1 MYLWHVLSRNEQEL
15 IHRVYNTQS
24 NANSIGDCVRLAEED
39 KKEYGIKLSDNDVQS
54 VSQNVFKKFA
64 RKKVKIKHLECLN
77 NWKKKHTKSTHLDCT
92 DHKDG

>member
-1 MYLWHVLSRNEQEL
+1 MYLVEQEL

-54 VSQNVFKKFA
+54 VSENVFKQ
-64 RKKVKIKHLECLN
+64 RN
-77 NWKKKHTKSTHLDCT
+77 S
-92 DHKDG
+92 